1 MKIRSIYSFAVLAAL
16 GASTL
21 MIAGPNV
28 EAKDRAAK
36 IERRAARQNKRNR
49 LEQMAQRLNLTADQ
63 QARIAPI
70 MANSRA
76 SAKAVRDDALTKE
89 QKREK
94 IRAIRKDAKQQ
105 MKAILTDA
113 QRDQLKAMRREKKG
127 ERADRKAKR
136 DL

>member
-1 MKIRSIYSFAVLAAL
+1 MKIRPLHSFAVLAAL

-21 MIAGPNV
+21 MIAGSNV
-28 EAKDRAAK
+28 EAKDRATK
-36 IERRAARQNKRNR
+36 TERREARQNKRNR

-70 MANSRA
+70 MANSRE
-76 SAKAVRDDALTKE
+76 SAKAVRRDEALTRE

-105 MKAILTDA
+105 MKAILTDE
-113 QRDQLKAMRREKKG
+113 QREQLKAMRREKKT
-127 ERADRKAKR
+127 ERKAKR